1 MEHEN
6 EYFSARGSN
15 EIHILSKIEWNSR
28 GFRLTRF
35 DSWPSNLK
43 LLPKCVFIF
52 KIMILSYLPHQNQQ
66 I

>member
-35 DSWPSNLK
+35 DS
-43 LLPKCVFIF
+43 
-52 KIMILSYLPHQNQQ
+52 
-66 I
+66 